1 MGTLRKTKLWMK
13 VHRDT
18 RHMLLKSRRDEILI
32 DMDGDKEADLA
43 LLDISGDGNIDTIA
57 ADISGDG
64 ELDLL
69 IMDSDGNGI
78 PDALLM
84 DDGEGIITYNSRAYY
99 EDRRRYL
106 ATSRDGGESYGQFR
120 CDEFLQDTASMG
132 CNASLLRVER
142 SDLTNTDLLPPEA
155 DSVTVFVN
163 PRSENRDHLTACVSF
178 DSGKTWP
185 NTRLIHAGR
194 SAYSSLVFDRK
205 SQQFHLLYETGV
217 NDPYDLGIRAA
228 EFDLE
233 WLLKP

>member
-84 DDGEGIITYNSRAYY
+84 DDGEGNLMMLDCGKEMEARVIEAAIRLQELLEAAELVSY
-99 EDRRRYL
+99 EVDYALEAIEKEVHAIRKARRR
-106 ATSRDGGESYGQFR
+106 R
-120 CDEFLQDTASMG
+120 
-132 CNASLLRVER
+132 
-142 SDLTNTDLLPPEA
+142 
-155 DSVTVFVN
+155 
-163 PRSENRDHLTACVSF
+163 
-178 DSGKTWP
+178 
-185 NTRLIHAGR
+185 
-194 SAYSSLVFDRK
+194 
-205 SQQFHLLYETGV
+205 
-217 NDPYDLGIRAA
+217 
-228 EFDLE
+228 
-233 WLLKP
+233 